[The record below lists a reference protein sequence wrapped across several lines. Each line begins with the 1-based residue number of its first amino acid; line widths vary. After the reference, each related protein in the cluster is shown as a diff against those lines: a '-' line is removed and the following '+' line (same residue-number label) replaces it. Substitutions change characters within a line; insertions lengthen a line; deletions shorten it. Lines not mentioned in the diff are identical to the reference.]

1 MNSHAPL
8 QNRNIL
14 LGVTGGIAAYKSAE
28 LLRLL
33 RKRGATVRVV
43 MTQSAQQFM
52 GPLTFQALS
61 GHQVYTSLFE
71 SELGDGMGHIELARW
86 ADLLIVAPATADF
99 MARHCHGR
107 ADDLLVAICR
117 ATDAS
122 QMVAPAMNQQM
133 WLDAATQQNVAQ
145 LQQQGI
151 RLVGPNQGSQACG
164 ESGPGRMVEP
174 EQLVEAVEAQFESG
188 LLQGEHLLITAGPTR
203 EPLDPVRFLTNRSSG
218 KMGFAIARAAV
229 DAGAKVTL
237 IAGPVALE
245 TPTHVHRV
253 DVEQAEEMADAVTS
267 HLADAT
273 LFIATAAVADYRPAE
288 VAGEKI
294 KKGATELQL
303 KLVRNRDI
311 LAEVA
316 AQPNPPFTVGFAAE
330 TERLRDFAQKK
341 RQQKQ
346 IDLIAANR
354 VGQPGTGFDADENTL
369 SLFWEGGEKNL
380 EQTSKQQLARQL
392 ITVIAERMDEKSRAE
407 DS

>member
-1 MNSHAPL
+1 
-8 QNRNIL
+8 
-14 LGVTGGIAAYKSAE
+14 
-28 LLRLL
+28 
-33 RKRGATVRVV
+33 
-43 MTQSAQQFM
+43 
-52 GPLTFQALS
+52 
-61 GHQVYTSLFE
+61 
-71 SELGDGMGHIELARW
+71 
-86 ADLLIVAPATADF
+86 
-99 MARHCHGR
+99 
-107 ADDLLVAICR
+107 
-117 ATDAS
+117 
-122 QMVAPAMNQQM
+122 
-133 WLDAATQQNVAQ
+133 
-145 LQQQGI
+145 
-151 RLVGPNQGSQACG
+151 
-164 ESGPGRMVEP
+164 
-174 EQLVEAVEAQFESG
+174 
-188 LLQGEHLLITAGPTR
+188 
-203 EPLDPVRFLTNRSSG
+203 
-218 KMGFAIARAAV
+218 
-229 DAGAKVTL
+229 
-237 IAGPVALE
+237 
-245 TPTHVHRV
+245 
-253 DVEQAEEMADAVTS
+253 MADAVTS

>member
-1 MNSHAPL
+1 
-8 QNRNIL
+8 
-14 LGVTGGIAAYKSAE
+14 
-28 LLRLL
+28 
-33 RKRGATVRVV
+33 
-43 MTQSAQQFM
+43 
-52 GPLTFQALS
+52 
-61 GHQVYTSLFE
+61 
-71 SELGDGMGHIELARW
+71 
-86 ADLLIVAPATADF
+86 
-99 MARHCHGR
+99 
-107 ADDLLVAICR
+107 
-117 ATDAS
+117 
-122 QMVAPAMNQQM
+122 M